1 MKSKDAVMA
10 WVQGDKYIATTELK
24 LLVEVGLLSKMD
36 GAMLEV
42 AYGIKSAYRN
52 SKTYC
57 KRCSRV
63 AHEWGVDPSD
73 LLKKL
78 KRHGMVKKGKNGERS
93 RPWTILFPK
102 TNEGRSAPAQTR
114 GVAPVKQGNSTLLN
128 KGGTPSIGGENTL
141 APQGLLSELRIKE
154 LIPFTMS
161 EAPSGQTNQNG
172 VNDSSFHTRK
182 HLKILSEA
190 KSSKEV
196 HADKHVERRETVGAT
211 PSPNSAATPS
221 PNSEEERRLEIIR
234 TLYRG
239 NKSVDLHGLWLDL
252 CGRFDRKESG
262 EERDY
267 IIDSLVRQEIQ
278 DRYSGDDLLED
289 TIDYFMANVAYK
301 PKSYMPWLTPYR
313 DWLVIRGKM
322 RPLAPKVRTKHFSY
336 IPKGERVID
345 EPELYP

>member
-1 MKSKDAVMA
+1 
-10 WVQGDKYIATTELK
+10 
-24 LLVEVGLLSKMD
+24 
-36 GAMLEV
+36 
-42 AYGIKSAYRN
+42 
-52 SKTYC
+52 
-57 KRCSRV
+57 
-63 AHEWGVDPSD
+63 
-73 LLKKL
+73 
-78 KRHGMVKKGKNGERS
+78 
-93 RPWTILFPK
+93 
-102 TNEGRSAPAQTR
+102 
-114 GVAPVKQGNSTLLN
+114 
-128 KGGTPSIGGENTL
+128 
-141 APQGLLSELRIKE
+141 
-154 LIPFTMS
+154 
-161 EAPSGQTNQNG
+161 
-172 VNDSSFHTRK
+172 
-182 HLKILSEA
+182 
-190 KSSKEV
+190 
-196 HADKHVERRETVGAT
+196 VGAT